1 MLVLCPMPYAGRY
14 VGICWWL
21 LVLVV
26 CSIPWQWF
34 GEGGS
39 SHSQCNVGPGRVLSP
54 LTRILCSIP
63 TTFSTQ
69 HPSHPL
75 SLIENLFGNTTSK
88 NVSLQIFPQSLFLV
102 RHDDYDYRELETL
115 LPPLLRYFSS
125 KNVTKYQ
132 ILLREC
138 NQAIEISTSGSSSRC
153 VVVQRQGQES
163 LQQSA
168 SLPTSWTTQQRWFS
182 FPIFPPIFLANK
194 FNYSTKVIFPNW
206 TTEQR

>member
-69 HPSHPL
+69 HPSLPSHREPVWEHHQQKCLFTNLPTEPL
-75 SLIENLFGNTTSK
+75 LGEARRLWLQGAGDTSATTFEVFLLKECNKVPKVTSTRYFLQNVKLLKTQGVHRGVLSSNARVRNLFHSWLPCQQVELLNKGD
-88 NVSLQIFPQSLFLV
+88 FFLTNK
-102 RHDDYDYRELETL
+102 L
-115 LPPLLRYFSS
+115 
-125 KNVTKYQ
+125 NNWTK
-132 ILLREC
+132 I
-138 NQAIEISTSGSSSRC
+138 T
-153 VVVQRQGQES
+153 
-163 LQQSA
+163 
-168 SLPTSWTTQQRWFS
+168 LPTSWPSRQ
-182 FPIFPPIFLANK
+182 K
-194 FNYSTKVIFPNW
+194 
-206 TTEQR
+206 